1 MYIYDTDGKRYA
13 EHLRTLCDCWY
24 DKEIKGLNKIKTSK
38 AQLP

>member
-1 MYIYDTDGKRYA
+1 MYTYDTDGERHAK
-13 EHLRTLCDCWY
+13 HLRTRCDCWY